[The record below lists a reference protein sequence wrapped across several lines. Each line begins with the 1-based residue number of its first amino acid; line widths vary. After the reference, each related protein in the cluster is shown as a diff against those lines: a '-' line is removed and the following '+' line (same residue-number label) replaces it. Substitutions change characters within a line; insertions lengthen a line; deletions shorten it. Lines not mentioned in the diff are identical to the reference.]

1 MSTQAIR
8 RSVRYGMSTVI
19 THGVYGTG
27 AEQALAAAEK
37 ETDRLERLLSRFL
50 PGSDVWRINQNAGR
64 EPVSVESE
72 TMEILKKAVWLAE
85 LSRGAFDITIA
96 PLSDIWRA
104 AGQDKA
110 VPDGAA
116 IRRALSFVDYSN
128 LKLDQHAMTAFLP
141 RAGQAVD
148 LGGIAKGVAAG
159 RVLDVFRAYGVAS
172 AYTDFG
178 GNVATLGTKPGG
190 APWTV
195 GIRHPR
201 CEGSIIG
208 TLSVADRSVVTSGD
222 YQRCFLTPAGQRY
235 HHILDVKTGYPT
247 DNGLISVTV
256 ISACPLTADAL
267 STALFAAGLEKGARL
282 LKKIPEAH
290 AVFIDTRLNVFI
302 SQGLIGNF
310 QSAGQPVKILSF

>member
-1 MSTQAIR
+1 MSTHTIR

-19 THGVYGTG
+19 THAVYGTG
-27 AEQALAAAEK
+27 TEQAVAAAEK

-50 PGSDVWRINQNAGR
+50 PGSDVWRINQKAGR
-64 EPVSVESE
+64 EPVSVGRE

-96 PLSDIWRA
+96 PLSDIWRR
-104 AGQDKA
+104 QDKA
-110 VPDGAA
+110 VPDRMA
-116 IRRALSFVDYSN
+116 IRRALSFVGHAS
-128 LKLDQHAMTAFLP
+128 LKLNPSDMTAFLP

-148 LGGIAKGVAAG
+148 LGGIAKGFAAG
-159 RVLDVFRAYGVAS
+159 RVLDIFRAYGVAS

-178 GNVATLGTKPGG
+178 GNVAVLGTKPGG

-201 CEGSIIG
+201 CESSIIG
-208 TLSVADRSVVTSGD
+208 AVSVADRSVVTSGD
-222 YQRCFLTPAGQRY
+222 YQRYFLTPAGRRF

-247 DNGLISVTV
+247 DNGLVSVTV
-256 ISACPLTADAL
+256 ISDCPLTADAL
-267 STALFAAGLEKGARL
+267 STALFAAGLEKGAQL
-282 LKKIPEAH
+282 LKKIPEAQ

-302 SQGLIGNF
+302 SQGLIGNY
-310 QSAGQPVKILSF
+310 QSTGQQVKTISF